1 MAFTNLGYFNSSSPG
16 APTLRPVNG
25 DLNAL
30 LHYAL
35 TTISN
40 WTRLYHD
47 GTNFRDVWQP
57 AAGGASPVLICK
69 HNSADSGDARLA
81 VVRMAES
88 ASSTTSYTD
97 AFPTVLQVAD
107 TSCNWLV
114 SNTSGTT
121 ARDYHCVVWETGI
134 VLAVRVTGQTD
145 VWEIYLAGKAFSRF
159 SSTDDPYPWMI
170 GVRASTNTSTINAI
184 ANATCNPTIPSSGYY
199 RFFAMRNPAGSLK
212 SCCLHPEGRGSGLGN
227 AGTNPASAGASYL
240 GTIDRA
246 KVRFHDM
253 NSTTTALGTPPI
265 LSRLCFPQVYV
276 GEHSFYSGVTESD
289 SVSDGSHSLQL
300 LRNGTSVAWLL
311 ETGNNF
317 TGYPA
322 G

>member
-1 MAFTNLGYFNSSSPG
+1 MMAFTNFGYFNSASPG

-30 LHYAL
+30 FHYAL

-57 AAGGASPVLICK
+57 AAGGPVLICK

-97 AFPTVLQVAD
+97 AFPNVLQVAD
-107 TSCNWLV
+107 TSCNWLI

-121 ARDYHCVVWETGI
+121 ARDYHCVAWETGI
-134 VLAVRVTGQTD
+134 ILAVRVTGVTD
-145 VWEIYLAGKAFSRF
+145 VWEIYFAGKAFSRF
-159 SSTDDPYPWMI
+159 SPTDDPYPWMI
-170 GVRASTNTSTINAI
+170 GVRNTTNVSSSNAI
-184 ANATCNPTIPSSGYY
+184 FAAPTNSAIPSTGYY
-199 RFFAMRNPAGSLK
+199 RFFAMRNPAGTVK
-212 SCCLHPEGRGSGLGN
+212 SCVLNPDGRGGSFGSVANN
-227 AGTNPASAGASYL
+227 AVAGSSYL
-240 GTIDRA
+240 GTIERA

-253 NSTTTALGTPPI
+253 NSSTTSPGGTPI
-265 LSRLCFPQVYV
+265 LARLCFPQVYT
-276 GEHSFYSGVTESD
+276 GEHPSYTGVSESD
-289 SVSDGSHSLQL
+289 DVSDGTHSLL
-300 LRNGTSVAWLL
+300 MLRNSNNGWLL
-311 ETGNNF
+311 ETSNAF
-317 TGYPA
+317 SGYPA